1 MGGSGKIMM
10 NGRQPMIKVNG
21 YDDFNPDI
29 NL

>member
-1 MGGSGKIMM
+1 M

-21 YDDFNPDI
+21 YDEFNPDI